1 MDMPTTLAGLAL
13 AVAVAVAAGWMGA
26 RPPNPLRGPRLAPY
40 RLIMLLSGTVAVL
53 LIVHLVNLSGVP
65 TGR

>member
-1 MDMPTTLAGLAL
+1 MDMPTTLTALAV

-26 RPPNPLRGPRLAPY
+26 RPPDPRRGPRLAPY
-40 RLIMLLSGTVAVL
+40 RMIMLLSGTVAVL
-53 LIVHLVNLSGVP
+53 LIVHLVNLGGVS